1 MPTWTYGQKTGSLR
15 GSAVGVIAH
24 GYAGAGVGKNN
35 PDMDAVPNIG
45 PLPRGKYT
53 IGPPYDSSHSPY
65 TLRLTPDPKNDM
77 HGRAGFLIHGDSIHN
92 PGTAS
97 QGCIILP
104 RSIRQEIWESG
115 DHDLQV
121 VHTDV

>member
-1 MPTWTYGQKTGSLR
+1 MWTYGQMTGSLR
-15 GSAVGVIAH
+15 GSTIGIIAR
-24 GYAGAGVGKNN
+24 GYAGAGAGKNN
-35 PDMDAVPNIG
+35 PDMDHVPNTG

-53 IGPPYDSSHSPY
+53 IGRPYNSSHSPY
-65 TLRLTPDPKNDM
+65 TLRLTPDPKNVM
-77 HGRAGFLIHGDSIHN
+77 HGRSGFLIHGDSIAN

-104 RSIRQEIWESG
+104 RAVRQKIFESG

-121 VHTDV
+121 VRTDE